1 MVTCRFLDIRDALR
15 GIEMRNAN
23 DSGFGM
29 DQDIVM
35 NPQTGKIARRGTAVS
50 YYGDPWAEVSLAAI
64 KLFVQ
69 LKGHS

>member
-1 MVTCRFLDIRDALR
+1 
-15 GIEMRNAN
+15 MRNAN